1 MMDRVASQLDKLSSI
16 IERKGF
22 IKEAYELEEISNILR
37 KEAEELFSYKI
48 NLEKD
53 GDADLLRIGFGAE
66 AHNDKIVKDAA
77 KLLEDLIST
86 ELKGG
91 KLLKI
96 NGPASLPVAMH
107 LSHKLSHL
115 YSAIACYDPK
125 LRKYVVSISHDPDY
139 PLGTLID

>member
-1 MMDRVASQLDKLSSI
+1 MFDKIADQLRELSDLV
-16 IERKGF
+16 EKKGF
-22 IKEAYELEEISNILR
+22 IKEAYELGEISNLIY
-37 KEAEELFSYKI
+37 KEAEELLSYKI
-48 NLEKD
+48 SLEKEGED
-53 GDADLLRIGFGAE
+53 DLLKIGFGTE

-77 KLLEDLIST
+77 KLLDDLMET
-86 ELKGG
+86 KLKGG
-91 KLLKI
+91 RLLKI

-125 LRKYVVSISHDPDY
+125 LRKYVISISHDPDY